1 MVSRQKNINIKRGL
15 KQMDHL
21 APFLFL
27 LVVKGLSVSI
37 KIAVS
42 LGLFSDFKIGS
53 SRLEVSRL

>member
-1 MVSRQKNINIKRGL
+1 
-15 KQMDHL
+15 MDYL

-27 LVVKGLSVSI
+27 LMVKGLSVSI

-53 SRLEVSRL
+53 SRLEVSHL